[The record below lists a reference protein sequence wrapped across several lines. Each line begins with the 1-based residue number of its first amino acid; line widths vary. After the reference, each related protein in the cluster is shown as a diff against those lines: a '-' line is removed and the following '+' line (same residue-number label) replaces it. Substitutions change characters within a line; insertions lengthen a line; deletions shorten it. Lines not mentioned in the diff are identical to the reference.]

1 MQYGKQLVAAATY
14 LSVGQFLPEDRL
26 GQLLADLFGVS
37 VSTGTMG
44 PDDLPRHHAS
54 IELRGRPEP
63 AHHTDPPVPTTHPRS
78 RHRITG
84 RYDLGSY
91 A

>member
-26 GQLLADLFGVS
+26 GQLLADLFGVGA
-37 VSTGTMG
+37 STGTIG
-44 PDDLPRHHAS
+44 RTISRATTRAS
-54 IELRGRPEP
+54 DFAAARNLLATLTRPSP
-63 AHHTDPPVPTTHPRS
+63 QLIRALDT
-78 RHRITG
+78 
-84 RYDLGSY
+84 